1 MSKDRRPASPP
12 DSRQA
17 RLGAALRANLARR
30 KAQARGRAA
39 GSPDETGA
47 AIDDDTGMTDKPQA
61 GRQPP
66 DPAPS
71 EEASED

>member
-1 MSKDRRPASPP
+1 MNSDRRTDQPP
-12 DSRQA
+12 QGRDA

-39 GSPDETGA
+39 GPSDEA
-47 AIDDDTGMTDKPQA
+47 DDDTGMTDKPQA
-61 GRQPP
+61 GRQTP